1 MALVAWVSAV
11 ASVLLA
17 LLVFW
22 ASTQACLFCFTTR
35 VARLRVCHSFV
46 GWKDSLKVNQCLEN
60 YQLAFKK
67 LSILEFDYNERNRLH
82 DTFMQMTNSLQQQGL
97 AKGPYDVA
105 FRRAAEKQKM
115 IILQLKRA
123 HACTP
128 PCVQDVSV
136 HQGGQALFPC
146 VVNFPLPKEE
156 ITYSWKFSPLRTQ
169 SMSYFRLLPEARGL
183 VARIRP
189 VKPIHGGT
197 YSCLIKHVV
206 LPVARLYFFL
216 NVTGPT
222 PRQETELQVTFR
234 EVVRW
239 ARKEP
244 EAVEPVKPSLGQLL
258 THHPWDL
265 TWADLCLLAMA
276 MAAMAAALTVLV
288 WMFCWWYFS
297 GY

>member
-128 PCVQDVSV
+128 PCAPHAEHVLLPPAA
-136 HQGGQALFPC
+136 GGPRARGADPPGEAHPWGDLFLPDQARRAPRGAAL
-146 VVNFPLPKEE
+146 
-156 ITYSWKFSPLRTQ
+156 
-169 SMSYFRLLPEARGL
+169 LLPERHWAHPAPGDRAPGHLPGSGALGAEGAGSGGAREAQPGTAIDPPPL
-183 VARIRP
+183 GPDVGRP
-189 VKPIHGGT
+189 VPAGHGHGRHGRRPDRAGVDVLLVVFQWLLAR
-197 YSCLIKHVV
+197 YWSLI
-206 LPVARLYFFL
+206 LLS
-216 NVTGPT
+216 
-222 PRQETELQVTFR
+222 
-234 EVVRW
+234 
-239 ARKEP
+239 
-244 EAVEPVKPSLGQLL
+244 PSLK
-258 THHPWDL
+258 
-265 TWADLCLLAMA
+265 
-276 MAAMAAALTVLV
+276 
-288 WMFCWWYFS
+288 
-297 GY
+297 